1 MGGCNPLKRWTQGQ
15 RQGLGQQQEDMDR
28 DRRMENGNGQRNRKR
43 NIGQVQVQD
52 QGEVYIQREMDRKT
66 GGDRGKN
73 ILGTWKGT
81 GEQEQRGRNRRNVTQ
96 TGINREIGTGTVTGI
111 EGHE

>member
-1 MGGCNPLKRWTQGQ
+1 MN
-15 RQGLGQQQEDMDR
+15 R

-66 GGDRGKN
+66 DGDRGKN

-81 GEQEQRGRNRRNVTQ
+81 AEQEKHDTDKNRGRNMDMNRRTH
-96 TGINREIGTGTVTGI
+96 RK
-111 EGHE
+111 GHQKV